1 MDDVDRV
8 RRMITEEIP
17 DRVAADTAYQN
28 AKANSDEQN
37 ARIEH
42 DQGARSRDPPR

>member
-1 MDDVDRV
+1 MSDRV

-28 AKANSDEQN
+28 AIANSDKQN

-42 DQGARSRDPPR
+42 DKVARPRHRHI